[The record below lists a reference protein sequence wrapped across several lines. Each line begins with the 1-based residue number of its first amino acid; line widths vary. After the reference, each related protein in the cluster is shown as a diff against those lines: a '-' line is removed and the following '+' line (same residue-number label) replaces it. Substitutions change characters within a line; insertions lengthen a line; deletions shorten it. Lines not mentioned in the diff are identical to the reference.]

1 VFGCEPGAGATTVA
15 LGLAHALALQGE
27 RVLLVDEDLSHAR
40 ATRLAGASPPGTLAQ
55 VLAGAVA
62 VDAAVGRREPGMP
75 ALLPG
80 DASAWGPL
88 QALHDFRTVV
98 SDARLGADGALSRF
112 SAAAHNLVV
121 VMRPE
126 RESLTAAYACI
137 KRLHHRY
144 ACRHFELVVNGAAS
158 EASAMAIAKAIEPSE
173 DGSYPCP
180 TCQQGL
186 ASLELM
192 AQHLRHC
199 TGGKWQC
206 DWCACKEI
214 DTPSKANGPNGAKSL
229 CNACGSRFRAGHT
242 SMPIKDE
249 EGKFVCPDCK
259 RPFDTIGALGG
270 HRRFC
275 EHGSWRC
282 GWCEVKADVAAGKGP
297 GPKGPKTLC
306 CACSGRFKEGQTGP
320 PEPNEHGL
328 YVCERCEKGFDKL
341 AALGAHRRF
350 CDGERGAW
358 RCGWCDCTL
367 EDCAGKTGGG
377 PDGAKT
383 LCHACSVR
391 FKKHGAAAAAP
402 VTNAEGKFV
411 CESCTRQFDT
421 IGALGGHRRFC
432 DKGEW
437 RCQWCECRV
446 DQCAGKGPGPEGPKT
461 LCSACSAR
469 FRAGHTAAPLRDEQ
483 GNFLCDSCQRSFGS
497 MGALGGH
504 RRFCQQLSAAAVPR
518 KPDLVDDALVED
530 CDVGAAQVAV
540 PDRPASRLP
549 PPTVAG
555 ALAAYDFIRY
565 FYTAIVPKAT
575 LLEVKGDELI
585 EDYSTMSIDPKGFA
599 NQVCLWCRACV
610 RRQTDPNE

>member
-1 VFGCEPGAGATTVA
+1 
-15 LGLAHALALQGE
+15 
-27 RVLLVDEDLSHAR
+27 
-40 ATRLAGASPPGTLAQ
+40 
-55 VLAGAVA
+55 
-62 VDAAVGRREPGMP
+62 
-75 ALLPG
+75 
-80 DASAWGPL
+80 
-88 QALHDFRTVV
+88 
-98 SDARLGADGALSRF
+98 
-112 SAAAHNLVV
+112 
-121 VMRPE
+121 
-126 RESLTAAYACI
+126 
-137 KRLHHRY
+137 
-144 ACRHFELVVNGAAS
+144 
-158 EASAMAIAKAIEPSE
+158 
-173 DGSYPCP
+173 
-180 TCQQGL
+180 
-186 ASLELM
+186 
-192 AQHLRHC
+192 
-199 TGGKWQC
+199 
-206 DWCACKEI
+206 
-214 DTPSKANGPNGAKSL
+214 
-229 CNACGSRFRAGHT
+229 
-242 SMPIKDE
+242 
-249 EGKFVCPDCK
+249 
-259 RPFDTIGALGG
+259 
-270 HRRFC
+270 
-275 EHGSWRC
+275 
-282 GWCEVKADVAAGKGP
+282 
-297 GPKGPKTLC
+297 
-306 CACSGRFKEGQTGP
+306 
-320 PEPNEHGL
+320 
-328 YVCERCEKGFDKL
+328 
-341 AALGAHRRF
+341 
-350 CDGERGAW
+350 
-358 RCGWCDCTL
+358 
-367 EDCAGKTGGG
+367 
-377 PDGAKT
+377 
-383 LCHACSVR
+383 VR

-585 EDYSTMSIDPKGFA
+585 EGHAEHVLLCPPPPLVEQTRCAKPARPQGRGKKLRKALLVEEYWDRSHPLRQMLKKIQGADFAAWEAMLAPEGAPETARVSEAPQAELLFAIHVLSTQLLWADLLTPSSVSAGAGFCASLSEATVRLLPGCPFNASTWPELLRMVLLARAVAHAPKKRSVAINAMLAQGWGNA
-599 NQVCLWCRACV
+599 AAATAAAAALGGGHSVSVWSAGTSGPSRPGASGVGGAEGGADDEGDVEGGEGGEGGGEEEETGTISTGDWAAVADALGGTV
-610 RRQTDPNE
+610 